1 MNYFLSISG
10 IPGSGKSTLADFLLK
25 KISAVHISSDMIRK
39 EYFGD
44 SSLVDL
50 RYKKPLKSAVIKILD
65 LVSENNLLKKNNIIY
80 DSVQSDPNIF
90 LGQEKLC
97 NTYKYQYITIELLFS
112 YSTLKKRI
120 VKRTNDPFA
129 SEADLSVLTR
139 FWKEKISSYGLD
151 DTMDEFEIVDHIQRE
166 FLKKK
171 ESGKQSILLY
181 ETKDLLPKISTIGNP
196 PDIIQESLAEFVLS
210 YFA

>member
-25 KISAVHISSDMIRK
+25 KIPAVHISSDMVRK

-44 SSLVDL
+44 SSLADL

-65 LVSENNLLKKNNIIY
+65 LVSENNFLKKNNIIY

-90 LGQEKLC
+90 IGQEKLC
-97 NTYKYQYITIELLFS
+97 STYKYQYITIELLFS

-120 VKRTNDPFA
+120 VNRTNDPFA
-129 SEADLSVLTR
+129 SEADLSVMTR
-139 FWKEKISSYGLD
+139 FWKEKISFYGLD
-151 DTMDEFEIVDHIQRE
+151 ETMGEFEIINHIQLD

-171 ESGKQSILLY
+171 DNEKHSILLY
-181 ETKDLLPKISTIGNP
+181 ETKELVPKISTIGNP
-196 PDIIQESLAEFVLS
+196 PDIIQESLAKFVLS

>member
-25 KISAVHISSDMIRK
+25 KIPAVHISSDMVRK

-44 SSLVDL
+44 SSLADL

-65 LVSENNLLKKNNIIY
+65 LVSENNFLKKNNIIY

-90 LGQEKLC
+90 IGQEKLC
-97 NTYKYQYITIELLFS
+97 STYKYQYITIELLFS

-120 VKRTNDPFA
+120 VNRTNDPFA
-129 SEADLSVLTR
+129 SEADLSVMTR
-139 FWKEKISSYGLD
+139 FWKEKISFYGLD
-151 DTMDEFEIVDHIQRE
+151 ETMNEFEIIENIKNEYLNQKNSSRISIKICESKNRDFEIIC
-166 FLKKK
+166 LK
-171 ESGKQSILLY
+171 EP
-181 ETKDLLPKISTIGNP
+181 PKIIW
-196 PDIIQESLAEFVLS
+196 DALKEFINLV
-210 YFA
+210 